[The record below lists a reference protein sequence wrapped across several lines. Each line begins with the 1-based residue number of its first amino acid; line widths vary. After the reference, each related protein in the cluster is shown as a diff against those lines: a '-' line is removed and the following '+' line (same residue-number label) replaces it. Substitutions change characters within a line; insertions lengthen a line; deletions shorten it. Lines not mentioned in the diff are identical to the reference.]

1 MQITV
6 HRTAESSGTDEQGNP
21 TVMTSTHVID
31 GFHFAPGTPAET
43 PDRVD
48 ISGQLLGPAGADVL
62 GTDMIEFGGA
72 LYSVDGQPEQ
82 WVSGFN
88 SKLSGCRISVRR
100 GA

>member
-6 HRTAESSGTDEQGNP
+6 HRKSESDSVDEQGNP
-21 TVMTSTHVID
+21 TVTTSIHVLD
-31 GFHFAPGTPAET
+31 GFRFAPSTPAET

-48 ISGQLLGPAGADVL
+48 ISGQLYGPAGADVL
-62 GTDMIEFGGA
+62 GTDMIEFGGE

-88 SKLSGCRISVRR
+88 SNLSGCRISVKR